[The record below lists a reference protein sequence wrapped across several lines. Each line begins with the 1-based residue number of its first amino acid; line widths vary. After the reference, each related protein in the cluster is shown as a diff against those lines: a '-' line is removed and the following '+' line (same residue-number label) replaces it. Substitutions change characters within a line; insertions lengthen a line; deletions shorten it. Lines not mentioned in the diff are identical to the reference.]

1 MEPAAAEGERPVDVS
16 RVDLRVGVIRKA
28 WRHPGA
34 DSLYV
39 EEIDCGE
46 AEPRQVRQPTMSVQ
60 CNTIV
65 LAKRVPEYHRHICCK
80 PSDYCQPCFGCMWLQ
95 MACCKL
101 WQSFVLNH
109 DS

>member
-1 MEPAAAEGERPVDVS
+1 MIQPQAGLKQHAGLQWKSDTQCLFQQAEGLAVGHAAPETERPVDVS

-46 AEPRQVRQPTMSVQ
+46 AEPRQVCLP
-60 CNTIV
+60 
-65 LAKRVPEYHRHICCK
+65 
-80 PSDYCQPCFGCMWLQ
+80 
-95 MACCKL
+95 
-101 WQSFVLNH
+101 
-109 DS
+109 